1 MLFTVGALIK
11 NAEGKLLIQG
21 HKKIGG
27 LTIPS
32 GKLDENERDVVG
44 LARELKEEL
53 GVSKLWIGKRLA
65 KWRQTYESLGV
76 VDQALYEVVLN
87 EEPRNMEPTKH
98 PYQDW
103 MSIEEIKSSGKKLS
117 GYLTKVLELEKQN
130 V

>member
-11 NAEGKLLIQG
+11 NAEGKLLIQN

-32 GKLDENERDVVG
+32 GKLEDNERDVIG
-44 LARELKEEL
+44 LTRELKEEL
-53 GVSKLWIGKRLA
+53 GVTTLWVGKRLS

-87 EEPRNMEPTKH
+87 EEPRNMEPNKH
-98 PYQDW
+98 TSQTW
-103 MSIEEIKSSGKKLS
+103 MSIEEIKSSGEKLS
-117 GYLTKVLELEKQN
+117 GYLTKVLELEKTK
-130 V
+130 